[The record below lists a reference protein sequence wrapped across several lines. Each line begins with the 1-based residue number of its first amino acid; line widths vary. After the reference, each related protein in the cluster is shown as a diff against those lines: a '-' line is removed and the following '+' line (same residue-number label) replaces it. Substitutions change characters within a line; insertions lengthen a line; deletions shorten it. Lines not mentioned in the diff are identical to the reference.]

1 MRQFY
6 DRGDLPVSV
15 NRPSTHPSGGSV
27 VWEVEPH
34 LLDYDTYLPMFFGGL
49 VELEEPYA
57 LFARRGV
64 TDMLEHGEDSY
75 VATTVPRLV
84 THIRSGLSEDNPQ
97 VCTAVILSLHQ
108 LIKVGKVTRKALL
121 PFLKQLLPCLRRLL
135 LRQSWSGYED
145 GCLDSENR
153 AAPNM
158 SCLVEDTLQLLHK
171 FGGKEAYKLIKSMC
185 PTYSGVV

>member
-15 NRPSTHPSGGSV
+15 NRPSSHPSGGSV
-27 VWEVEPH
+27 VWEVEPQ

-64 TDMLEHGEDSY
+64 ADMLEHGEDNY
-75 VATTVPRLV
+75 VATIVPRLV
-84 THIRSGLSEDNPQ
+84 SQIRSGLSEESHQ
-97 VCTAVILSLHQ
+97 ICTAVILSLHQ
-108 LIKVGKVTRKALL
+108 LIKVGKLTRKALL
-121 PFLKQLLPCLRRLL
+121 PFLKNLLPCMRRLL
-135 LRQSWSGYED
+135 SRQNWSGYED
-145 GCLDSENR
+145 GCLDADNR

-158 SCLVEDTLQLLHK
+158 ACLVEDTLQILHK
-171 FGGKEAYKLIKSMC
+171 FGGNEAYKLIKAMC